1 MNLIDE
7 DIPED
12 QRQLLRSWRIPVQ
25 QIGHEVGRQGMKD
38 EAIIPLLHRIGPVTF
53 FSRDGGFYKRHYCH
67 ANYCIVHLD
76 MSQYEAA
83 SFIRR
88 LLRHPT
94 FNSRKKRMGN
104 VIRVS
109 HVGIR
114 FWRLYSEREE
124 VLLWPRRI

>member
-38 EAIIPLLHRIGPVTF
+38 EAIIPLLHMIGPVTF
-53 FSRDGGFYKRHYCH
+53 FSRDGGFYKRQYRH
-67 ANYCIVHLD
+67 AKYSLVHLD
-76 MSQYEAA
+76 VSQYEAA

-88 LLRHPT
+88 LLRHPA
-94 FNSRKKRMGN
+94 FNSRNKRMGN

-109 HVGIR
+109 HLGIR
-114 FWRLYSEREE
+114 VWRLHAEREE
-124 VLLWPRRI
+124 ILAWLR